1 VFNFNSNQWT
11 YEPKAVQDF
20 LDSRSRIDPDN
31 VDANFLLQHIRD
43 LPVGTQ
49 QVLAVAA
56 AIGPVFDARLVYA
69 FIEDHS
75 IGVEESGGPI
85 EQRIS
90 SSKMVTH
97 SWVLGLQNAIVEGMI
112 VAVSSLFCKVVRSLT
127 LFAERQRSACVH
139 S

>member
-69 FIEDHS
+69 FIEDADHS
-75 IGVEESGGPI
+75 NSMEESSGPI
-85 EQRIS
+85 EQRVS
-90 SSKMVTH
+90 SSKRVIH

-112 VAVSSLFCKVVRSLT
+112 VAVSYSFCKAVRLLT
-127 LFAERQRSACVH
+127 SFAERQ
-139 S
+139 